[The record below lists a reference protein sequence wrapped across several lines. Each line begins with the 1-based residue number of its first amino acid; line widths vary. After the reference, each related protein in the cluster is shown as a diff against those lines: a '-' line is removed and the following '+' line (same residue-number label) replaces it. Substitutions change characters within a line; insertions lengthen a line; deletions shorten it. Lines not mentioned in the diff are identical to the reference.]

1 MKNVTS
7 TASAENAFGNKIDA
21 FDYNFDH
28 VVYESREEIK
38 AADLEPSSK
47 EIIAFVNAR
56 EKANARAKAF
66 AKELEARGI
75 KKPELKDDVKL
86 QIATIVKSLVASGK
100 YDEATAEAQAKTLL
114 GL

>member
-7 TASAENAFGNKIDA
+7 TASAENAYGNKIEA
-21 FDYNFDH
+21 FSYNFEH
-28 VVYESREEIK
+28 VVYDSLDEIK
-38 AADLEPSSK
+38 AADLMPSK
-47 EIIAFVNAR
+47 KDIIGFGNAN
-56 EKANARAKAF
+56 EQANARAKAF
-66 AKELEARGI
+66 TSELDSRGI

-100 YDEATAEAQAKTLL
+100 YDEAAAEAQAKTLL